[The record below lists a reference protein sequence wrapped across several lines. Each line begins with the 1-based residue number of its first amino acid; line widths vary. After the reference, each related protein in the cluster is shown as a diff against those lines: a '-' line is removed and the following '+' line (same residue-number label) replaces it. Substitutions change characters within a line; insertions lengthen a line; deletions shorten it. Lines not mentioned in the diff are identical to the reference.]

1 MSESRSGARD
11 VSCQLLSEYPM
22 SEVRQY
28 GSVKAERGTYPVYA
42 LFNFLEETSDAYGG
56 QVRHRIPPIFSL
68 ELGRSQYCLI
78 AARSAIAP
86 ESPVGKVRVFFKYL
100 DYLAISQY
108 INYAAN
114 KSKVRQQSL
123 IISVKGLG
131 RAYA

>member
-68 ELGRSQYCLI
+68 ELGRSFPFKQSACI
-78 AARSAIAP
+78 IKNRSKLLQSIDFFHAIATKSHLP
-86 ESPVGKVRVFFKYL
+86 KHLPVPPPAKFPSTIPTPNLPRHT
-100 DYLAISQY
+100 
-108 INYAAN
+108 
-114 KSKVRQQSL
+114 
-123 IISVKGLG
+123 
-131 RAYA
+131 